1 MIIEKL
7 NRFISSALDSSDL
20 DEKELKPLDKKN
32 IAIKLSNTSTV
43 IYIEIVEGK
52 ILLSEKIAGEP
63 HLILE
68 GSPISFV
75 NYFNNISSDHNIK
88 ISGQAL
94 LAEHFSKIFKKINID
109 WEQVISEYTND
120 EFAFYANKIF
130 CEIKNKKNEVENSI
144 LRNTREYIRDETNIF
159 PSKEQIDNYVNDV
172 DSLRNKIDFLEAKF
186 KKFNAYSMNQIF
198 RLIRIYIIIMKNS
211 LDKDLFNF
219 KYLWLLKILRIFFPN
234 LWFRKFNPSRGERL
248 KKTFEELGPIFVKLG
263 QTISTRKDLLPS
275 DIANELVKLQDK
287 VTPFSGEIAKQEV
300 EKALEDKVENI
311 FEEFDINPL
320 ASASVAQVH
329 AATLNQ
335 NKVIVKV
342 LRPGI
347 SKLIKKDISLMYFI
361 ANTIDRIWDESKR
374 LKPKEIVGE
383 YEKVIFGELDL
394 IKEASNANLLK
405 KNLKIHLI
413 FTCQIY
419 TGITQEKMYL

>member
-1 MIIEKL
+1 MRII
-7 NRFISSALDSSDL
+7 
-20 DEKELKPLDKKN
+20 
-32 IAIKLSNTSTV
+32 
-43 IYIEIVEGK
+43 EGK

-219 KYLWLLKILRIFFPN
+219 KYLWLLKILRIFFS
-234 LWFRKFNPSRGERL
+234 KFM
-248 KKTFEELGPIFVKLG
+248 V
-263 QTISTRKDLLPS
+263 
-275 DIANELVKLQDK
+275 
-287 VTPFSGEIAKQEV
+287 
-300 EKALEDKVENI
+300 
-311 FEEFDINPL
+311 
-320 ASASVAQVH
+320 
-329 AATLNQ
+329 
-335 NKVIVKV
+335 
-342 LRPGI
+342 
-347 SKLIKKDISLMYFI
+347 
-361 ANTIDRIWDESKR
+361 
-374 LKPKEIVGE
+374 
-383 YEKVIFGELDL
+383 
-394 IKEASNANLLK
+394 
-405 KNLKIHLI
+405 
-413 FTCQIY
+413 
-419 TGITQEKMYL
+419 

>member
-32 IAIKLSNTSTV
+32 IAIKLRNTSTV

-52 ILLSEKIAGEP
+52 ILLSEKIEGEP

-144 LRNTREYIRDETNIF
+144 LRNTREYIRDETNIL
-159 PSKEQIDNYVNDV
+159 PSKEQIDNYINDV

-186 KKFNAYSMNQIF
+186 KKI
-198 RLIRIYIIIMKNS
+198 
-211 LDKDLFNF
+211 
-219 KYLWLLKILRIFFPN
+219 
-234 LWFRKFNPSRGERL
+234 
-248 KKTFEELGPIFVKLG
+248 
-263 QTISTRKDLLPS
+263 
-275 DIANELVKLQDK
+275 
-287 VTPFSGEIAKQEV
+287 
-300 EKALEDKVENI
+300 
-311 FEEFDINPL
+311 
-320 ASASVAQVH
+320 
-329 AATLNQ
+329 
-335 NKVIVKV
+335 
-342 LRPGI
+342 
-347 SKLIKKDISLMYFI
+347 
-361 ANTIDRIWDESKR
+361 
-374 LKPKEIVGE
+374 
-383 YEKVIFGELDL
+383 
-394 IKEASNANLLK
+394 
-405 KNLKIHLI
+405 
-413 FTCQIY
+413 
-419 TGITQEKMYL
+419 